1 MRGTR
6 LPRTGSHQHSR
17 RPSGLGQRAHLDT
30 PMGFFLG
37 SRIHSPAPH
46 GGGPVP
52 AGRLAVC
59 HPGGGK
65 RQKPVLSR
73 PSTGRWIGILG
84 QAVSGAR
91 LVGWACFAKA
101 CVRSFSPCFENWVAV
116 FSWAL
121 QPVNEITIR
130 CATLGRDA
138 SHLSVGTRCSIE
150 E

>member
-1 MRGTR
+1 LRGTR

-52 AGRLAVC
+52 ARRLAVC

-91 LVGWACFAKA
+91 RRVACTCTQLQQFADILA
-101 CVRSFSPCFENWVAV
+101 FSCLHSDF
-116 FSWAL
+116 
-121 QPVNEITIR
+121 T
-130 CATLGRDA
+130 
-138 SHLSVGTRCSIE
+138 HLER
-150 E
+150 